1 MNLPPNYNARLLS
14 DQSGAPST
22 YATQQALQQEQSK
35 AAVNADTTAAQSA
48 TMIMDKAKEITAA
61 MDTRSAQEDA
71 TMLAIAT
78 AKAIQANSGLPVTDL
93 GTDPVEIA
101 RRIYG

>member
-1 MNLPPNYNARLLS
+1 
-14 DQSGAPST
+14 
-22 YATQQALQQEQSK
+22 
-35 AAVNADTTAAQSA
+35 
-48 TMIMDKAKEITAA
+48 MIMDKAKEITAA

-71 TMLAIAT
+71 TILAIAT
-78 AKAIQANSGLPVTDL
+78 AKGIQANSGLPVTDV

>member
-1 MNLPPNYNARLLS
+1 MNLPQNYNARLLS

-35 AAVNADTTAAQSA
+35 AAVNAGTTSAQNA
-48 TMIMDKAKEITAA
+48 TMIADKVRGVMA
-61 MDTRSAQEDA
+61 DLNTRSAQENADVRA
-71 TMLAIAT
+71 VVT
-78 AKAIQANSGLPVTDL
+78 AKAIQANSGLPVTNL